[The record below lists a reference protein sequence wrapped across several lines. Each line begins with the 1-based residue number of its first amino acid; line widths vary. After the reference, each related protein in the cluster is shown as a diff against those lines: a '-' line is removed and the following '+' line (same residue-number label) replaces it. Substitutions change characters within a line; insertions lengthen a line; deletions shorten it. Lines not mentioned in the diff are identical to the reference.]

1 MTRRLCAWGLLGA
14 LLTLPLLGCNLGTR
28 LGGQTVAAGGGG
40 AASGGDD
47 AAGGEATAAPAVR
60 EQSAFLLEGGIGRR
74 ENGFVRIPA
83 AVTNYS
89 AHWADVTI
97 AVRLFD
103 AADRPLANR
112 NPIAESERM
121 TSQYAIP
128 PGGALYHSYLRDE
141 ARLDGVYARHELS
154 LASAQAAP
162 AAGRLTAEITER
174 LPNRPAVAHLE
185 VRQSFSRD
193 DCLGPGE
200 QRILN
205 GGRLATRSSEVHEG
219 HGAAEVTEQQ
229 ALHLDDGKHAD
240 QAFAVER
247 REVERSMSKLFF
259 VDLPPAVQM
268 VERRVGRTP
277 HVLVPCLA
285 PRVVALNQVH
295 CRTTRRHR
303 SSSV

>member
-47 AAGGEATAAPAVR
+47 AAGREATAAPAVR

-112 NPIAESERM
+112 NPIAENERM

-128 PGGALYHSYLRDE
+128 PGGTLYYSYLRDE
-141 ARLDGVYARHELS
+141 TRLDDVYARHELS
-154 LASAQAAP
+154 LASAHAAP

-174 LPNRPAVAHLE
+174 LPNRPAFAGDTTLIVRGRVVA
-185 VRQSFSRD
+185 
-193 DCLGPGE
+193 
-200 QRILN
+200 
-205 GGRLATRSSEVHEG
+205 
-219 HGAAEVTEQQ
+219 Q
-229 ALHLDDGKHAD
+229 AD
-240 QAFAVER
+240 
-247 REVERSMSKLFF
+247 
-259 VDLPPAVQM
+259 
-268 VERRVGRTP
+268 
-277 HVLVPCLA
+277 CLA
-285 PRVVALNQVH
+285 PQVFAAGYAGGQLVDVVEELVYGQPARTVGEDLAALRAGEAGYFTARLTAGGIDTIKAVGG
-295 CRTTRRHR
+295 CRPAVAWAE
-303 SSSV
+303 SAVPEGS

>member
-47 AAGGEATAAPAVR
+47 AAGREATAAPAVR
-60 EQSAFLLEGGIGRR
+60 EQSAFLLEGGVGRR

-112 NPIAESERM
+112 NPIAETECM
-121 TSQYAIP
+121 ISQYAIP
-128 PGGALYHSYLRDE
+128 PGGTLYYSYLRDE
-141 ARLDGVYARHELS
+141 TRLDGVYARHALS
-154 LASAQAAP
+154 LASAHAAP

-174 LPNRPAVAHLE
+174 LPNRPAFAGDTTVIVRGRVVA
-185 VRQSFSRD
+185 
-193 DCLGPGE
+193 
-200 QRILN
+200 
-205 GGRLATRSSEVHEG
+205 
-219 HGAAEVTEQQ
+219 Q
-229 ALHLDDGKHAD
+229 AD
-240 QAFAVER
+240 
-247 REVERSMSKLFF
+247 
-259 VDLPPAVQM
+259 
-268 VERRVGRTP
+268 
-277 HVLVPCLA
+277 CLA
-285 PRVVALNQVH
+285 PQVFLAGYADGQLVDIVEELVYGQPERTVGEDLAALHAGEAGYFTARLTASGIDTIKVVGG
-295 CRTTRRHR
+295 CRPAVARAE
-303 SSSV
+303 SAVPEGS

>member
-28 LGGQTVAAGGGG
+28 LGGQTVAAGGSG

-47 AAGGEATAAPAVR
+47 AAGREATAAPAVR

-128 PGGALYHSYLRDE
+128 PGGTLYYSYLRDE
-141 ARLDGVYARHELS
+141 ARLDGVYARHALS
-154 LASAQAAP
+154 VASAHAAP

-174 LPNRPAVAHLE
+174 LPNRPAFAGDATLIA
-185 VRQSFSRD
+185 R
-193 DCLGPGE
+193 
-200 QRILN
+200 
-205 GGRLATRSSEVHEG
+205 GRVSA
-219 HGAAEVTEQQ
+219 
-229 ALHLDDGKHAD
+229 
-240 QAFAVER
+240 
-247 REVERSMSKLFF
+247 
-259 VDLPPAVQM
+259 
-268 VERRVGRTP
+268 RTD
-277 HVLVPCLA
+277 CLA
-285 PRVVALNQVH
+285 PQVFVAGYAGGQLVDVVEELVYGQPEWTVGQDLAALRAGEAGYFTARLTAGGIDTIKVVGG
-295 CRTTRRHR
+295 CRPAVARAE
-303 SSSV
+303 SAVPEGS